1 MNELAVWV
9 WLETWWWSGPDSNWR
24 GLTAAESAAVEA
36 RLWGGEIQRR
46 EPDERW
52 RTAGVMEWKKP
63 NAGGK
68 NVATWMC
75 VVSICEFFSRK
86 DLSSPLSP
94 LRSQPSRPCWTV
106 GRDDCKS
113 VWRRAFSGVT
123 WMWAASSGRLLQP
136 SCPERCRWQVEG
148 NTSPFDSFKCFTSS
162 RVFSPCKSL
171 MGGAFYL
178 VRWVSALKWCYFCHP
193 LSL

>member
-1 MNELAVWV
+1 MMKRAGLKLARID
-9 WLETWWWSGPDSNWR
+9 SGGVGGCGGQTVRRRDTEKGARWKVAN
-24 GLTAAESAAVEA
+24 GGCDGVEKA
-36 RLWGGEIQRR
+36 K
-46 EPDERW
+46 RW
-52 RTAGVMEWKKP
+52 RQKCGHLNVCCEHLRVLFQERLKQPPFTLHPSDPSPAGLVEPWAETTV
-63 NAGGK
+63 NLFGG
-68 NVATWMC
+68 
-75 VVSICEFFSRK
+75 
-86 DLSSPLSP
+86 
-94 LRSQPSRPCWTV
+94 
-106 GRDDCKS
+106 
-113 VWRRAFSGVT
+113 AFSGVT